1 MIAMVAG
8 KTLNVT
14 QLLMGGMPTEVSPVF
29 MTFSARTGANQ
40 TQDFIDSKMDKR
52 RKAGSLRDALLG
64 WLLTLNLSGLTGAG
78 LQVCAAGA
86 VFWQLG
92 KSLTIPCCSG
102 FVVHRS

>member
-1 MIAMVAG
+1 MTAMAAG

-52 RKAGSLRDALLG
+52 RKAGSPRHVLLG
-64 WLLTLNLSGLTGAG
+64 WLLHRTELVKPEAPACKFALPVLS
-78 LQVCAAGA
+78 
-86 VFWQLG
+86 
-92 KSLTIPCCSG
+92 SG
-102 FVVHRS
+102 SWMGP